1 MTSALA
7 NSNLETPDP
16 MIEIF
21 SEKVCELDVI
31 KFAPFESDLEDAIK
45 DKTIE
50 NLMNNAFIECDYIDT
65 KFVLVSWDV
74 GRAGLWYG
82 IERFGTRSQFQ
93 SMSIKWLNG
102 KGRVQTYSVI
112 NYDNEQCPG
121 SKCYFQTLTGKCAY
135 YCVILAIGSYNDCM
149 LALKKYED
157 LTLHFP

>member
-1 MTSALA
+1 MYLYRISKLFEIFENFEIKFA
-7 NSNLETPDP
+7 NSNLETLDP

-82 IERFGTRSQFQ
+82 VERFGTRSQFQ

-121 SKCYFQTLTGKCAY
+121 SKCYRTC
-135 YCVILAIGSYNDCM
+135 CSV
-149 LALKKYED
+149 
-157 LTLHFP
+157 